1 MEFKDWRKSPAQS
14 SEDDLSAA
22 PRSYRGQRF
31 SNYIDEQIREAEER
45 GVFRDLPGLGKP
57 LNLDTNPY
65 AGDKALGYSLLKSN
79 GYVPA
84 EIEMARE
91 IDRELERLA
100 SRRVALSR
108 RGHDLR
114 RRRVPPFASER
125 RAYNNSLT
133 KALAEYEAGL
143 RELNRKILTLNL
155 STPSAMHRAPLDVER
170 MVREFREACP
180 PFT

>member
-1 MEFKDWRKSPAQS
+1 MEFKDWRKSSAQP
-14 SEDDLSAA
+14 SEDDASAA
-22 PRSYRGQRF
+22 TSRYRGQRF

-65 AGDKALGYSLLKSN
+65 AGDNALGYSLLKNN

-84 EIEMARE
+84 EIELARE
-91 IDRELERLA
+91 IGRELERLEV
-100 SRRVALSR
+100 RRIALGR
-108 RGHDLR
+108 RGHELR
-114 RRRVPPFASER
+114 HRRVPPFASEK
-125 RAYNNSLT
+125 RAYNNAVV

-155 STPSAMHRAPLDVER
+155 STPAAMHRAPLDVER
-170 MVREFREACP
+170 MVREFRAACP
-180 PFT
+180 PFA